1 MIRALR
7 TVLEHRPELHTE
19 EGTFRMPVNANS
31 TVSNVFTRDTRHPSV
46 LVADGYGLNVHV
58 HHGQLVVRDGI
69 GRHRRERRLSR
80 AERAVRRL
88 VLLGHT
94 GSVTLDAIRWCADVG
109 IALVQ
114 IDTEGRVLMVGTNP
128 SRADSRLL
136 RAQAAAPSGEVGVV
150 IARQLLAAKI
160 AGQADVAEH
169 ALKAPDVARS
179 VRATAAELEQAR
191 SLVTCRELEAQ
202 AANSYFSAWAGQP
215 LCRFA
220 TRDHARMPEHWQYY
234 SLRRSPLNRG
244 ASARNAADPVNA
256 LLNYGYALAEAEAR
270 LAILTV
276 GLDPGLGIIHTDQ
289 KSRDSLALDLL
300 EPLRPVVERLVLQLL
315 AVRHLTKDDVTE
327 TRDGRCRLLPPLT
340 HDVAE
345 LALPLLR
352 EAVAKPAEAVAHLL
366 AGSSPSKIDLKT
378 PLSRA
383 DTIAAQAP
391 GARSNTTAA
400 KAAKTRPTCQ
410 RCGVDLYGS
419 ARKLCPTC
427 WPVQRREH
435 MRQLGEGRRGQAEP
449 ARPSVEELSGGI
461 SLGRYQTEI
470 LPGLAGL
477 PLPEIERATGLSN
490 ATCSRLTRGLQLPN
504 PKHWRALAALAVVR
518 TPSVASQSGRA
529 FQAGPDL
536 PSADHEECSTGCRAI
551 VGAAQL
557 RTPTGSCPV
566 RSP

>member
-1 MIRALR
+1 
-7 TVLEHRPELHTE
+7 
-19 EGTFRMPVNANS
+19 MPVNANS
-31 TVSNVFTRDTRHPSV
+31 TVADMFTRDSRHPSV

-58 HHGQLVVRDGI
+58 HHGQLVIRDGI

-80 AERAVRRL
+80 AERVVRRL

-114 IDTEGRVLMVGTNP
+114 LDTDGRILMLGNHP
-128 SRADSRLL
+128 SRTDPRLL
-136 RAQAAAPSGEVGVV
+136 RAQAAAPSGEVAVV
-150 IARQLLAAKI
+150 IARQLLLAKVT
-160 AGQADVAEH
+160 GQADVAQH
-169 ALKAPDVARS
+169 ALKALDVAAS
-179 VRATAAELEQAR
+179 VRALASELEHAR
-191 SLVTCRELEAQ
+191 SLVACRELEAH
-202 AANSYFSAWAGQP
+202 AANRYFSAWAGQR
-215 LCRFA
+215 LCRFTA
-220 TRDHARMPEHWQYY
+220 RDDARMPEHWQHY
-234 SLRRSPLNRG
+234 SLRRSLLNRS

-270 LAILTV
+270 LAILIV

-289 KSRDSLALDLL
+289 KSRDSLAFDLL

-315 AVRHLTKDDVTE
+315 AGRHLTKDDVTE

-352 EAVAKPAEAVAHLL
+352 DAVAKPAEAVAHLL
-366 AGSSPSKIDLKT
+366 AGSSPSKIDLRT

-383 DTIAAQAP
+383 NTIAAQAP
-391 GARSNTTAA
+391 GARSSTTAA
-400 KAAKTRPTCQ
+400 APAKTRPTCQ
-410 RCGVDLYGS
+410 QCGVDLYGS

-427 WPVQRREH
+427 WPVQRREY
-435 MRQLGEGRRGQAEP
+435 MRQLGEGRRGQAKP
-449 ARPSVEELSGGI
+449 SRPSVEELSGGI
-461 SLGRYQTEI
+461 SLGRFQTEI

-504 PKHWRALAALAVVR
+504 PKHWRALAALAVVP
-518 TPSVASQSGRA
+518 TPSVTYQSGRE
-529 FQAGPDL
+529 
-536 PSADHEECSTGCRAI
+536 S
-551 VGAAQL
+551 
-557 RTPTGSCPV
+557 
-566 RSP
+566 

>member
-1 MIRALR
+1 VR
-7 TVLEHRPELHTE
+7 EHRPELHTE
-19 EGTFRMPVNANS
+19 EGTFRMPTNANS
-31 TVSNVFTRDTRHPSV
+31 SVTDMFTRDSRHPSV
-46 LVADGYGLNVHV
+46 LVADGYGLNIHV
-58 HHGQLVVRDGI
+58 HRGQLVIRDGI

-80 AERAVRRL
+80 AERVVRRL

-94 GSVTLDAIRWCADVG
+94 GSVTLDAVRWCADVG
-109 IALVQ
+109 IAVVQ
-114 IDTEGRVLMVGTNP
+114 MDTEGRVLMVGANP
-128 SRADSRLL
+128 SRTDSRLL

-150 IARQLLAAKI
+150 IAQQLLSAKI
-160 AGQADVAEH
+160 DGQADVVEH
-169 ALKAPDVARS
+169 ALKAPDVAAS
-179 VRATAAELEQAR
+179 VRATAAELAHAR
-191 SLVTCRELEAQ
+191 SLVACRELEAH
-202 AANSYFSAWAGQP
+202 AANSYFSAWAGQL
-215 LCRFA
+215 LCRFT
-220 TRDHARMPEHWQYY
+220 TRDAARMPEHWQHY

-315 AVRHLTKDDVTE
+315 AGRYLTKDDVTE
-327 TRDGRCRLLPPLT
+327 THDGRCRLLPPLT

-352 EAVAKPAEAVAHLL
+352 DAVAKPAEAVAHLL
-366 AGSSPSKIDLKT
+366 ARSSPSKIDLRT

-383 DTIAAQAP
+383 NTIAAQAA
-391 GARSNTTAA
+391 GARTNTTAA
-400 KAAKTRPTCQ
+400 APAKTRPTCQ
-410 RCGVDLYGS
+410 QCGVDLYGS

-427 WPVQRREH
+427 WPVQRREY
-435 MRQLGEGRRGQAEP
+435 MRQLGKARAAEP
-449 ARPSVEELSGGI
+449 IPQKPTVEELSGGWT
-461 SLGRYQTEI
+461 LQQYQDEI

-477 PLPEIERATGLSN
+477 QLPVIERATGLSN

-504 PKHWRALAALAVVR
+504 PKHWRALAALAVVP
-518 TPSVASQSGRA
+518 TPSVAHQTEHA

-536 PSADHEECSTGCRAI
+536 PSADR
-551 VGAAQL
+551 
-557 RTPTGSCPV
+557 P
-566 RSP
+566 